1 MSLVNRYDLNH
12 FNVMF
17 VQKNIYMHCL
27 LGDIFYQFGTRNVRD
42 CDNDKEAP

>member
-1 MSLVNRYDLNH
+1 MSLLNSYDLNH

-17 VQKNIYMHCL
+17 VQKNIYIHCL
-27 LGDIFYQFGTRNVRD
+27 LRDVFCQFGPRDVRD